1 MGTLDGKSVIITG
14 AASGIG
20 AATTRRLYADG
31 AFIVAADMDEAG
43 LAGLLES
50 CDDTSR
56 MLTVRTD
63 VTDATQTESLVD
75 SALARFGT
83 PFGLV
88 NCAGITCIGSVLDVD
103 PDDWRKVMAVNVD
116 GTLNACHAFATKL
129 VAAGAPGAI
138 VNFSSGAGIRGV
150 PNRIG
155 YVASKFAVTGMTY
168 TMALE
173 LAPKKIR
180 VNAVAPGMIKTPF
193 TAYMFADAEKA
204 RRIAAAHP
212 VGRAGEPHEVANAVA
227 FLLAE
232 DASFVTGA
240 VLTVDGGSTVGIG
253 SF

>member
-1 MGTLDGKSVIITG
+1 MGTLDGKSVIVTG

-56 MLTVRTD
+56 VLTVRTD

-83 PFGLV
+83 PYGLV

-116 GTLNACHAFATKL
+116 GTLNVCHAFATNSWPR
-129 VAAGAPGAI
+129 GRPGP
-138 VNFSSGAGIRGV
+138 SSTFPPEQASGGS

-180 VNAVAPGMIKTPF
+180 VNAVAPGHDQDPVHRVHV
-193 TAYMFADAEKA
+193 
-204 RRIAAAHP
+204 RRPGEGAPHRAAHP
-212 VGRAGEPHEVANAVA
+212 VGRAGRTARSGNAVA

-240 VLTVDGGSTVGIG
+240 VLTVDGGSTIGIG

>member
-56 MLTVRTD
+56 VLTVRTD

-83 PFGLV
+83 PYGLV

-103 PDDWRKVMAVNVD
+103 PDDWRKSW
-116 GTLNACHAFATKL
+116 
-129 VAAGAPGAI
+129 P
-138 VNFSSGAGIRGV
+138 
-150 PNRIG
+150 
-155 YVASKFAVTGMTY
+155 
-168 TMALE
+168 
-173 LAPKKIR
+173 
-180 VNAVAPGMIKTPF
+180 
-193 TAYMFADAEKA
+193 
-204 RRIAAAHP
+204 
-212 VGRAGEPHEVANAVA
+212 
-227 FLLAE
+227 
-232 DASFVTGA
+232 
-240 VLTVDGGSTVGIG
+240 
-253 SF
+253 